1 MRRKIMSLL
10 VVIAMCF
17 TLIPANY
24 IFAAQVITNNQTGN
38 QNGYDYEL
46 WKDYGNTSM
55 TLNSPTTFSCQWSNI
70 GNALFR
76 IGKKFGS
83 TKTYQELGNISVN
96 YACDYNPNGNS
107 YLCVY
112 GWTKSPLVE
121 YYVVDSWGTWR
132 PPGAT
137 AKGQITVDG
146 GTYDVYETTRVNQPS
161 IEGDTTFKQYWSVRT
176 SKRTSGTISLSE
188 HFKKWESMGLKM
200 GKMYE
205 AALTVEGYQ
214 SSGSANV
221 TKNEIVVG
229 GSSSGSGNTNTPVYS
244 SGYTNTADV
253 SWINP
258 SSKLVALSFDDGP
271 VNGGSS
277 ATRIQDVMKKYNMHC
292 TFFYWG
298 NRITG
303 SNTAEIQRAYQMG
316 CEVANHTYT
325 HSYLTNM
332 SSAQIKD
339 EIGKVNNVLKGIS
352 GKSSNLIRPPYL
364 ATNSTVTSS
373 VDAPLI
379 TCSVDSKDWDGASK
393 DQIISNVLN
402 NVTDGSIVLM
412 HETYD
417 TTAAAVEY
425 LVPELIKRGYT
436 IVTVSELA
444 KMKNYNM
451 RNGQVI
457 GQIQGA
463 NRTDLY
469 QNGGSS
475 SSGNQGGQTTPVT
488 PSGNY
493 ATLNEGWYYIKDSNS
508 QNYLQVA
515 NNTGSDGQNVEVG
528 KGTGVEGQK
537 WYLKNVG
544 DGYVTL
550 KNGTGYALDVVN
562 GENEDSTNVQV
573 YTPHGLTA
581 QLFKLIKTQKDGQ
594 YGIVTK
600 CSSDTKGLDVE
611 NESTTPGANVQQY
624 SYWGGANQVWVLEPC
639 NKSEEGSGSG
649 TGTTPVQPATDSV
662 SAKITSDWGSG
673 AVADITVKNTTGRAL
688 NNWTCTFTTSRPIT
702 SVWNATIVSQSGNT
716 YTVTG
721 PAWQT
726 SLANGAS
733 YTFGCQLGGGSGLTV
748 SNATLK

>member
-1 MRRKIMSLL
+1 MKRKIMGLL

-17 TLIPANY
+17 SMIPANC
-24 IFAAQVITNNQTGN
+24 IFAATVINDCKTGN
-38 QNGYDYEL
+38 VDGYDYEL

-55 TLNSPTTFSCQWSNI
+55 TLNGGTKFSCQWNSI

-76 IGKKFGS
+76 IGKKFDS
-83 TKTYQELGNISVN
+83 TKTYQQLGNISVD
-96 YACDYNPNGNS
+96 YACDYKPDGNS

-137 AKGQITVDG
+137 PIGQITVDG

-161 IEGDTTFKQYWSVRT
+161 IEGNTTFKQYWSVRT

-188 HFKKWESMGLKM
+188 HFKKWEAMGLKM

-229 GSSSGSGNTNTPVYS
+229 GSSTGSNQGNNNPVSS

-253 SWINP
+253 SWIDP
-258 SSKLVALSFDDGP
+258 STKLVALSFDDGP
-271 VNGGSS
+271 VNNGSS

-298 NRITG
+298 ITMG
-303 SNTAEIQRAYQMG
+303 GNTSEIQRAYELG
-316 CEVANHTYT
+316 CEVANHTNT

-332 SSAQIKD
+332 SSDQIKD

-352 GKSSNLIRPPYL
+352 GKASNLIRPPYL
-364 ATNSTVTSS
+364 ATNGTVTSS
-373 VDAPLI
+373 VDAPLV
-379 TCSVDSKDWDGASK
+379 TCSIDSKDWDGASK

-402 NVTDGSIVLM
+402 NVKDGSIVLM

-444 KMKNYNM
+444 KMKNSNIT
-451 RNGQVI
+451 NGQI
-457 GQIQGA
+457 IDQIQGP

-469 QNGGSS
+469 KKGGSS
-475 SSGNQGGQTTPVT
+475 SSQGGQTTPVT
-488 PSGNY
+488 PAGNY
-493 ATLNEGWYYIKDSNS
+493 ATLKDGWYYIKDNNS
-508 QNYLQVA
+508 QNYLQVT

-528 KGTGVEGQK
+528 KGTGVDGQ
-537 WYLKNVG
+537 NG
-544 DGYVTL
+544 TL
-550 KNGTGYALDVVN
+550 KM
-562 GENEDSTNVQV
+562 
-573 YTPHGLTA
+573 
-581 QLFKLIKTQKDGQ
+581 
-594 YGIVTK
+594 
-600 CSSDTKGLDVE
+600 
-611 NESTTPGANVQQY
+611 
-624 SYWGGANQVWVLEPC
+624 LEM
-639 NKSEEGSGSG
+639 
-649 TGTTPVQPATDSV
+649 AM
-662 SAKITSDWGSG
+662 
-673 AVADITVKNTTGRAL
+673 
-688 NNWTCTFTTSRPIT
+688 
-702 SVWNATIVSQSGNT
+702 
-716 YTVTG
+716 
-721 PAWQT
+721 
-726 SLANGAS
+726 
-733 YTFGCQLGGGSGLTV
+733 
-748 SNATLK
+748 

>member
-1 MRRKIMSLL
+1 MGLL

-17 TLIPANY
+17 SLIPANCV
-24 IFAAQVITNNQTGN
+24 FAAQVITENKTGN
-38 QNGYDYEL
+38 QSGYDYEL

-96 YACDYNPNGNS
+96 YACDYKPNGNS

-112 GWTKSPLVE
+112 GWTQSPLVE

-137 AKGQITVDG
+137 PKGQITVDG
-146 GTYDVYETTRVNQPS
+146 GTYDVYETTRVNKPS

-188 HFKKWESMGLKM
+188 HFKKWEAMGLKM

-205 AALTVEGYQ
+205 AALTVEGYE

-221 TKNEIVVG
+221 TKNDIVVG
-229 GSSSGSGNTNTPVYS
+229 GS
-244 SGYTNTADV
+244 V
-253 SWINP
+253 SPQPENP
-258 SSKLVALSFDDGP
+258 SQP
-271 VNGGSS
+271 
-277 ATRIQDVMKKYNMHC
+277 
-292 TFFYWG
+292 
-298 NRITG
+298 
-303 SNTAEIQRAYQMG
+303 
-316 CEVANHTYT
+316 
-325 HSYLTNM
+325 
-332 SSAQIKD
+332 
-339 EIGKVNNVLKGIS
+339 
-352 GKSSNLIRPPYL
+352 
-364 ATNSTVTSS
+364 
-373 VDAPLI
+373 
-379 TCSVDSKDWDGASK
+379 
-393 DQIISNVLN
+393 
-402 NVTDGSIVLM
+402 
-412 HETYD
+412 
-417 TTAAAVEY
+417 
-425 LVPELIKRGYT
+425 
-436 IVTVSELA
+436 
-444 KMKNYNM
+444 
-451 RNGQVI
+451 
-457 GQIQGA
+457 
-463 NRTDLY
+463 
-469 QNGGSS
+469 QNP
-475 SSGNQGGQTTPVT
+475 TTPV
-488 PSGNY
+488 GNY
-493 ATLNEGWYYIKDSNS
+493 ATLKDGWYYIKDNNSQKYLQVKGNTGADGQNVEIGTGTGAQGQKWYLKNVGDGYVTLKNGTGYALDVVNGENEDSTNVQVYTVHGLDGQLFKLLKTQKDGVYGIVTKCSTDTKGLDVEDKSTADGANVQQYSYYGGANQVWVLESCDNTKPTEPTDPTDPIGPVGNYATLKDGWYYIKDNNS
-508 QNYLQVA
+508 QNYLQVT
-515 NNTGSDGQNVEVG
+515 NNTGADGQNVEVG

-611 NESTTPGANVQQY
+611 DKSTSPGANVQQY
-624 SYWGGANQVWVLEPC
+624 SYWGGPNQVWVLEPC
-639 NKSEEGSGSG
+639 NGSSSSTGSTTKPEEEK
-649 TGTTPVQPATDSV
+649 PVQPATDAV

-673 AVADITVKNTTGRAL
+673 AAADITVTNTTGKDL

>member
-1 MRRKIMSLL
+1 MRRKIMGLL

-17 TLIPANY
+17 SLIPANCV
-24 IFAAQVITNNQTGN
+24 FAAQVITENKTGN
-38 QNGYDYEL
+38 QSGYDYEL

-96 YACDYNPNGNS
+96 YACDYKPNGNS

-112 GWTKSPLVE
+112 GWTQSPLVE

-137 AKGQITVDG
+137 PKGQITVDG
-146 GTYDVYETTRVNQPS
+146 GTYDVYETTRVNKPS

-188 HFKKWESMGLKM
+188 HFKKWEAMGLKM

-205 AALTVEGYQ
+205 AALTVEGYE

-221 TKNEIVVG
+221 TKNDIVVG
-229 GSSSGSGNTNTPVYS
+229 GS
-244 SGYTNTADV
+244 V
-253 SWINP
+253 SPQPENP
-258 SSKLVALSFDDGP
+258 SQP
-271 VNGGSS
+271 
-277 ATRIQDVMKKYNMHC
+277 
-292 TFFYWG
+292 
-298 NRITG
+298 
-303 SNTAEIQRAYQMG
+303 
-316 CEVANHTYT
+316 
-325 HSYLTNM
+325 
-332 SSAQIKD
+332 
-339 EIGKVNNVLKGIS
+339 
-352 GKSSNLIRPPYL
+352 
-364 ATNSTVTSS
+364 
-373 VDAPLI
+373 
-379 TCSVDSKDWDGASK
+379 
-393 DQIISNVLN
+393 
-402 NVTDGSIVLM
+402 
-412 HETYD
+412 
-417 TTAAAVEY
+417 
-425 LVPELIKRGYT
+425 
-436 IVTVSELA
+436 
-444 KMKNYNM
+444 
-451 RNGQVI
+451 
-457 GQIQGA
+457 
-463 NRTDLY
+463 
-469 QNGGSS
+469 QNP
-475 SSGNQGGQTTPVT
+475 TTPV
-488 PSGNY
+488 GNY
-493 ATLNEGWYYIKDSNS
+493 ATLKDGWYYIKDNNS
-508 QNYLQVA
+508 QKYLQVKG
-515 NNTGSDGQNVEVG
+515 NTGADGQNVEI
-528 KGTGVEGQK
+528 GTGTGAQGQK

-611 NESTTPGANVQQY
+611 DKSTSPGANVQQY
-624 SYWGGANQVWVLEPC
+624 SYWGGPNQVWVLEPC
-639 NKSEEGSGSG
+639 NGSSSSTGSTTKPEEEK
-649 TGTTPVQPATDSV
+649 PVQPATDAV

-673 AVADITVKNTTGRAL
+673 AVADITVTNTTGKDL